1 VVDGVQ
7 TFIIC
12 IALICYNNAMAKI
25 VPQNYPRIEDLSSRS
40 YGYLDESALVGHVY
54 KIPVDELKD
63 LISAAIINANRK
75 SSRQILSIPADA
87 STEEISLIMKREGKK
102 LFAYFKKYV
111 GDPAATAHQLY
122 GKHFVDV
129 GKEQFRNRTLQKE
142 RMNSGWR
149 YQFLALTCAQKSK
162 RFISVSD
169 IGAAE
174 GDFNAVISFV
184 ETAKQPLSLY
194 VSVKNRSNTMGGQD
208 WPKAIQALE
217 TYAINDK
224 NRTGPYCC
232 VFGIAMDR
240 GTRYIKVERR
250 TGRPHSFNSEVWLSD
265 FFWPFFANCGYEEIM
280 QAVLSVL
287 IDEYAPEKL
296 SSQIQIPMEL
306 LDAFGDFCKK
316 AKLVDENGYFNDPY
330 RLVNFF
336 CQK

>member
-1 VVDGVQ
+1 
-7 TFIIC
+7 
-12 IALICYNNAMAKI
+12 MAKI
-25 VPQNYPRIEDLSSRS
+25 IPQNYPRIGDLKSRS
-40 YGYLDESALVGHVY
+40 YGFLDDSALVSHSY
-54 KIPVDELKD
+54 KISIDELKK

-75 SSRQILSIPADA
+75 SSRQILSIPANVSAD
-87 STEEISLIMKREGKK
+87 EIDIIMKREGKK

-111 GDPAATAHQLY
+111 GDPAATAHQLH
-122 GKHFVDV
+122 GKHYIDV

-174 GDFNAVISFV
+174 GDFNAVISFIDSSR
-184 ETAKQPLSLY
+184 QPLSLY

-217 TYAINDK
+217 AYAINDK

-232 VFGIAMDR
+232 IFGIAMDR
-240 GTRYIKVERR
+240 GTRYIKVEKR

-265 FFWPFFANCGYEEIM
+265 FFWPFFANYGYEEIM

-287 IDEYAPEKL
+287 IYEYPPEKL
-296 SSQIQIPMEL
+296 SSQIEIPAEL
-306 LDAFGDFCKK
+306 LEVFGDYCKK
-316 AKLVDENGYFNDPY
+316 TKLVNDDGYFHDPF